1 MATSIIKRSGKKEPY
16 QGYKIEEAI
25 KKAFHSSGTVY
36 NRAIYEE
43 VEAKL
48 GHQDNATVE
57 EIQDLI
63 ERALFRC
70 GYFETA
76 KAFITYRFLHKMQ
89 REQIAG
95 LYSGNTYVDCKLT
108 VEEYIGQSDWRIAA
122 NSNTTYSNAG
132 LINNTAGKVIANY
145 WLDQVYSAR
154 EGTAHREGDYH
165 IHDLDCLTGYCA
177 AGACCQPSE

>member
-36 NRAIYEE
+36 NRAIYED

-48 GHQDNATVE
+48 GLQDNATVD

-76 KAFITYRFLHKMQ
+76 KAFITYRSST
-89 REQIAG
+89 RCSANRIAG
-95 LYSGNTYVDCKLT
+95 
-108 VEEYIGQSDWRIAA
+108 RIPA
-122 NSNTTYSNAG
+122 
-132 LINNTAGKVIANY
+132 IRMWTA
-145 WLDQVYSAR
+145 S
-154 EGTAHREGDYH
+154 
-165 IHDLDCLTGYCA
+165 
-177 AGACCQPSE
+177 